1 MQKII
6 EPESV
11 SASKLS
17 ADTASTTL
25 NPSQLSPLHVT
36 KPTQSSAAGPLP
48 SPGVQQKIEEIEK
61 QAGSVLSVEPSIR
74 LDKRKSEGSPEV
86 AELSKKEKKILREE
100 EKRQNKLSRKL
111 EYKEKNTLKLDSKN
125 SH

>member
-1 MQKII
+1 M
-6 EPESV
+6 
-11 SASKLS
+11 
-17 ADTASTTL
+17 
-25 NPSQLSPLHVT
+25 T
-36 KPTQSSAAGPLP
+36 KPTQSTAAGPLL

-61 QAGSVLSVEPSIR
+61 QNTTGSVLSVEPSIR

-100 EKRQNKLSRKL
+100 EKRQSKLSRKL